1 MRKKLY
7 ALLLSLTVTTAEA
20 QIFDQTNSEGPTQI
34 DNNQNRNFNKH
45 NNDTTSN
52 KEIPTGLYVWTID
65 RKFGDVTPAIPDTVP
80 HLYPNTTLN
89 TGLYG
94 QYNTTGNNYTAR
106 ENRIVIDRPLTDQ
119 FIFTQPNRHRTAPA
133 WFPSRLF
140 LRTRILL
147 RPKCIALRSHR
158 LRIISWR
165 QV

>member
-119 FIFTQPNRHRTAPA
+119 FIFTQPYSHICLLYTS
-133 WFPSRLF
+133 PSPRD
-140 LRTRILL
+140 
-147 RPKCIALRSHR
+147 S
-158 LRIISWR
+158 
-165 QV
+165 